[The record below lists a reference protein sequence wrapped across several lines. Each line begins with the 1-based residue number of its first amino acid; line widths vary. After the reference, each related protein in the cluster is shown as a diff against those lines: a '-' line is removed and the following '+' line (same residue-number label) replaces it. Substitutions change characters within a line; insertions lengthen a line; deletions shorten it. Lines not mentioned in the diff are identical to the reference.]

1 MTNNQK
7 ILFSII
13 IPSYNRANMI
23 SKAILSVLDQ
33 TYTDWELIIVDDGST
48 DNTSEVVNSFDDIRI
63 KYFYK
68 DHEERSIARNFGIEK
83 AAGTYISFLDDDD
96 YYLPE
101 FLEEF
106 NKKIL
111 VENCPVAVF
120 MSEELIQSGEK
131 IIEKKFSDKLLDN
144 KIRLIW
150 NYEPGIRPFVLH
162 KNIFKI
168 YNFKIGLNYGQDLN
182 LIIRIAMN
190 FRIYL
195 IKFPLYVFY
204 WHDDQGVKTK
214 FKKNISYNAENAI
227 MSLNE
232 LISKNPSITHFIPL
246 TELFDKVNHQA
257 YGYASA
263 SMKNGDFMLFFKLIR
278 KFSFKGSKLKL
289 GYRLISLLSRL
300 PYYWLKNI

>member
-1 MTNNQK
+1 MTDNQK

-23 SKAILSVLDQ
+23 TRAIQSVIDQ
-33 TYTDWELIIVDDGST
+33 TYTSWELIIVDDGST
-48 DNTSEVVNSFDDIRI
+48 DNTRKVVNSFDDIRI
-63 KYFYK
+63 KYFLK

-96 YYLPE
+96 YYLPK

-111 VENCPVAVF
+111 EENCPVAVF
-120 MSEELIQSGEK
+120 MSEELIQSGEE
-131 IIEKKFSDKLLDN
+131 IIEKKFSEKFLDN

-168 YNFKIGLNYGQDLN
+168 FNFKIGLNYGQDLN

-190 FRIYL
+190 FKIYL

-204 WHDDQGVKTK
+204 WHDDQGVKIK